1 MKRRRSLLGLGAALG
16 MAILI
21 LDGKTA
27 LAGAVQGLELCIRTV
42 IPSLFPF
49 FLLSIALTSSLSG
62 VRIPLFHSLGRLC
75 RIPQGSE
82 SLLLTGF
89 LGGYP
94 VGAQGV
100 SEAYSAGLLSRRQAQ
115 RMLSFCSNAG
125 PSFIFGMI
133 AAQFPDL
140 RYPWLIWGIHMVSA
154 VLVAISLPGLPSE
167 SVRPTAGKSVSV
179 SDIMKKSISTM
190 ATVCGW
196 VIVFRVILAFL
207 DLWIFWAVSKP
218 ICVTISGVL
227 ELANGCCSLQQIEH
241 IGLRFLLCTAFL
253 SFGGICV
260 LMQTSSVI
268 GDLGIA
274 HYLTGKLLQTGYSLV
289 LALVCQPL
297 LPQQV
302 RLPNSLS
309 LGAAAAGIMSV
320 LLTLAVKRQKNSSNP
335 LPLGV

>member
-1 MKRRRSLLGLGAALG
+1 MKRKRNLLGLGAAVG
-16 MAILI
+16 MGILI

-27 LAGAVQGLELCIRTV
+27 LAGASQGLELCIRTV

-49 FLLSIALTSSLSG
+49 FLLSIALTSSFSEI
-62 VRIPLFHSLGRLC
+62 RIPLFPSLGKLC
-75 RIPQGSE
+75 RIPQGGE
-82 SLLLTGF
+82 SHLLTGF

-100 SEAYSAGLLSRRQAQ
+100 SEAYSTGQLSRRQAQ

-154 VLVAISLPGLPSE
+154 VLVAISLPDFPADPLNSTVAR
-167 SVRPTAGKSVSV
+167 SISA

-190 ATVCGW
+190 ANVCGW
-196 VIVFRVILAFL
+196 VIIFRVILAFAE
-207 DLWIFWAVSKP
+207 LWILWAFPDAVT
-218 ICVTISGVL
+218 VTITGIL
-227 ELANGCCSLQQIEH
+227 ELANGCCRLQQIEH
-241 IGLRFLLCTAFL
+241 IGLRFLLCTGL
-253 SFGGICV
+253 ISFGGICV

-268 GDLGIA
+268 GSLGIG

-289 LALVCQPL
+289 LALVCQQL
-297 LPQQV
+297 LPEQV
-302 RLPNSLS
+302 RLPSSLS
-309 LGAAAAGIMSV
+309 LGGLAVGIVSV
-320 LLTLAVKRQKNSSNP
+320 MFTLAVKKQKNSSNP
-335 LPLGV
+335 LSVGV

>member
-27 LAGAVQGLELCIRTV
+27 LAGAAQGIELCIRTV

-49 FLLSIALTSSLSG
+49 FLLSIALTSSFSEMN
-62 VRIPLFHSLGRLC
+62 IPLLRSLAKLC

-100 SEAYSAGLLSRRQAQ
+100 SEAYSAGRLSRNQAQ

-140 RYPWLIWGIHMVSA
+140 RYPWLIWGIHIFSA
-154 VLVAISLPGLPSE
+154 ILVAFSLPSSAAQSINQSPEKSITISE
-167 SVRPTAGKSVSV
+167 V
-179 SDIMKKSISTM
+179 MKKSISTM

-207 DLWIFWAVSKP
+207 DLWVFWAVSRP
-218 ICVTISGVL
+218 VSVTISGVL
-227 ELANGCCSLQQIEH
+227 ELANGCCGLQQIEH
-241 IGLRFLLCTAFL
+241 IGLRFFLCTGL
-253 SFGGICV
+253 VSFGGICV
-260 LMQTSSVI
+260 VLQTSSVI
-268 GDLGIA
+268 GSLGIR

-289 LALVCQPL
+289 LALLCQQL

-302 RLPNSLS
+302 RLPNGIF
-309 LGAAAAGIMSV
+309 LGALAAGIVSV
-320 LLTLAVKRQKNSSNP
+320 LLALAVKKQKNSSNP
-335 LPLGV
+335 MPVGV